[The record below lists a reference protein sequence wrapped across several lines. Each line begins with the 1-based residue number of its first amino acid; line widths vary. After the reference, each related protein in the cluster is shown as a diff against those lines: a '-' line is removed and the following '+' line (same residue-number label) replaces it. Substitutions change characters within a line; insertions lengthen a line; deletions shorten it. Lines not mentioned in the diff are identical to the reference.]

1 MRTSQFSL
9 PACRSSLVGERSNT
23 AGLPTVWT
31 VSFSIVAA
39 LIMTESR
46 ACTITRGEER
56 TDTGVERGGEN
67 AETALPAKRDKAAN
81 PMTFK
86 ERTMMK

>member
-1 MRTSQFSL
+1 M
-9 PACRSSLVGERSNT
+9 
-23 AGLPTVWT
+23 T

-46 ACTITRGEER
+46 AGTITRGEEL
-56 TDTGVERGGEN
+56 TDTDGVESGGAN
-67 AETALPAKRDKAAN
+67 AETPPARRDKAAN